1 LYDQASVDKPGPNNK
16 TGYGSVM
23 NALIWIVLVIAIIF
37 FILGGTVKAVG
48 FLLWIAPILLVIAVV
63 VFLMNRSSGRRGI

>member
-1 LYDQASVDKPGPNNK
+1 
-16 TGYGSVM
+16 M
-23 NALIWIVLVIAIIF
+23 NALLWIIAVIAIVL

-63 VFLMNRSSGRRGI
+63 IFIMRMVGGRRRV